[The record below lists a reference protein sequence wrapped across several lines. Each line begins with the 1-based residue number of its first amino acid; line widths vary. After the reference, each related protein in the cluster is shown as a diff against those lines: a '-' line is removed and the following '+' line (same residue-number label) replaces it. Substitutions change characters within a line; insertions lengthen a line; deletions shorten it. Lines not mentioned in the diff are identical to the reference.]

1 MAFAPWR
8 EEEVFVLEMPLF
20 ISLFFFFFF
29 SFTIPYIIVSD
40 YHIEVFVIVLIV
52 SILV

>member
-8 EEEVFVLEMPLF
+8 EEEVFVLEMPSLF
-20 ISLFFFFFF
+20 ISLFFFF

-40 YHIEVFVIVLIV
+40 YHLPN
-52 SILV
+52 

>member
-20 ISLFFFFFF
+20 ISLFFFF
-29 SFTIPYIIVSD
+29 SFTIP
-40 YHIEVFVIVLIV
+40 
-52 SILV
+52 